1 MRSCELLVN
10 SQLKDQFSI
19 IKFDSSQI
27 SVPAPSIFIKAIL
40 SAKKHAVLL
49 WLLLI
54 ARPLAALLFVSSG
67 TSALEKET
75 SYYFVGFLGLGV

>member
-1 MRSCELLVN
+1 M
-10 SQLKDQFSI
+10 
-19 IKFDSSQI
+19 SSQI

-54 ARPLAALLFVSSG
+54 ARPSAALLFVSSG

-75 SYYFVGFLGLGV
+75 SSYFVSFWGQVFDLSSSWEVNRRV